1 MQEPLFKLERGVKAR
16 GSISPVHTHGEA
28 QLTFARSGMVQV
40 VTEAG
45 RWLVPAQLGV
55 WIPAGL
61 PHHAEVLT
69 DAELW
74 VVHCA
79 LPAARNAG
87 MAAQLDRAFALRIT
101 PLMRALLDAA
111 FAPGVS
117 ADKAELVIKLMLHEL
132 TEAAQ
137 APTFLPLPTGATA
150 RRVADVVFGDVR
162 NQLGAEQIAARAA
175 TSVRTL
181 SRVFQS
187 ETGLSFKLWR
197 QRARIVQAMD
207 RLSRGKPVA
216 QVAAEVGFA
225 SVASFSCAFRQ
236 VTNMTP
242 TSFVGQPGSGPTSM
256 PS

>member
-1 MQEPLFKLERGVKAR
+1 MQEPSFKLERGIKAR
-16 GSISPVHTHGEA
+16 GSISPVHTHEEA
-28 QLTFARSGMVQV
+28 QLTFAKSGMVQV
-40 VTEAG
+40 YTEEG

-55 WIPAGL
+55 WIPAEL
-61 PHHAEVLT
+61 PHQAEVLT

-74 VVHCA
+74 VVHFT
-79 LPAARNAG
+79 LPPAR
-87 MAAQLDRAFALRIT
+87 LDRAFALRIT
-101 PLMRALLDAA
+101 PLLRALLDAA
-111 FAPGVS
+111 FTPGVA
-117 ADKAELVIKLMLHEL
+117 ADKSELIIQLMLHEL
-132 TEAAQ
+132 GEAAQ
-137 APTFLPLPTGATA
+137 APTFLPLPVSATG
-150 RRVADVVFGDVR
+150 RRIADVVFADVR

-207 RLSRGKPVA
+207 RLGRGKPVA

-236 VTNMTP
+236 VTSMTP
-242 TSFVGQPGSGPTSM
+242 TGFVAQPSM
-256 PS
+256 NTG